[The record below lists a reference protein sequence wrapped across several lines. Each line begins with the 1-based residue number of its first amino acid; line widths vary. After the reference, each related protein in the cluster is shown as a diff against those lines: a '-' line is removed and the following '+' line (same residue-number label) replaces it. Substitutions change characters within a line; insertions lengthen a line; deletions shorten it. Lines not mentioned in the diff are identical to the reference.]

1 MTKNQIIL
9 KGRVFSGKGR
19 GGFFVSTPWATDQFV
34 EKLGFKPY
42 PGTLNIRL
50 LPECRA
56 VREILDSHHGIEI
69 VPREGFYPGKCFK
82 AVIAGRV
89 EGAIVI
95 PQVPSYP
102 EDTLEI
108 IAPVNLREK
117 LSLRDADEVEI
128 IVLLE

>member
-9 KGRVFSGKGR
+9 EGKVFSGKGK
-19 GGFFVSTPWATDQFV
+19 GSSFVSIPWATDQFV

-50 LPECRA
+50 LPEHRA
-56 VREILDSHHGIEI
+56 VRKILDNHHGIEI

-82 AVIAGRV
+82 ALVADRV

-95 PQVPSYP
+95 PQVPFYP

-108 IAPVNLREK
+108 IAPVNLRK
-117 LSLRDADEVEI
+117 TLGLKDDDEI
-128 IVLLE
+128 GITVLLE

>member
-9 KGRVFSGKGR
+9 EGIVFSGKSR
-19 GGFFVSTPWATDQFV
+19 GSFFVSIPWAMDQFV

-42 PGTLNIRL
+42 PGTLNIQ
-50 LPECRA
+50 LPPEFRA
-56 VREILDSHHGIEI
+56 VREILDSYHGIEI

-82 AVIAGRV
+82 AVVAGKV

-102 EDTLEI
+102 RDIVEI
-108 IAPVNLREK
+108 IAPINLRKK
-117 LSLRDADEVEI
+117 LNLSDGDEVEI
-128 IVLLE
+128 IVLLG